1 MADTYFSKNL
11 NSQVIVNLFF
21 KFSVIIF
28 IPKPI
33 INFDL
38 NIEMNMQNSYAKNKK
53 YLKSFLFNCAALRI
67 KFTIKLINQ

>member
-53 YLKSFLFNCAALRI
+53 YLKKKI
-67 KFTIKLINQ
+67 I